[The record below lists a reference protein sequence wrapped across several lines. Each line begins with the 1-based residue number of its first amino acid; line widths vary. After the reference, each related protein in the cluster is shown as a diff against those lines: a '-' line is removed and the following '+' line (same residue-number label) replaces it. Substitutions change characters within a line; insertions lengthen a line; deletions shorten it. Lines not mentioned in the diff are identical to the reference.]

1 MVQLGIRSQQ
11 DNLET
16 LRLLI
21 QGAIDRE
28 IEQLRLSLKKSDR
41 YLQEFEEKYRVSSQ
55 IFLENWSAEDLEGGD
70 EEYIT
75 WMGEIKVRSQILQS
89 LQQLEQ
95 LEYVIE
101 VIE

>member
-28 IEQLRLSLKKSDR
+28 IQQLRLSLEKSDR
-41 YLQEFEEKYRVSSQ
+41 CLQEFEEKYRVSSQ
-55 IFLENWSAEDLEGGD
+55 VFLENWSAEDLEGGD

-75 WMGEIKVRSQILQS
+75 WLGEIKVRSRILQS
-89 LQQLEQ
+89 LQQLDQ

-101 VIE
+101 

>member
-75 WMGEIKVRSQILQS
+75 WMGEIKVRSRILQS

-101 VIE
+101 

>member
-28 IEQLRLSLKKSDR
+28 IEQLRLSLEKSDI
-41 YLQEFEEKYRVSSQ
+41 LSICNEAQE
-55 IFLENWSAEDLEGGD
+55 LL
-70 EEYIT
+70 
-75 WMGEIKVRSQILQS
+75 L
-89 LQQLEQ
+89 
-95 LEYVIE
+95 
-101 VIE
+101 